1 MAIIKR
7 EPLLADKFLSSAYYE
22 SGAAVTKQF
31 WASTRANL
39 MLAKRFVL
47 SVDAVRYCAELV
59 RDNPRIIADAQDFAI
74 PPFERTY
81 IEMPFT
87 VWYETITG
95 KIADATADTH
105 SGYLIVGNTV
115 RTLAAA
121 KYEQKD
127 SDAGLAPI
135 EYHLN
140 KPWSLE
146 DEVQMARDLDT
157 SRLQFDMFFWGES
170 FLKMRTPM
178 TGDSLDR
185 AIDRQWEQAG
195 IRSLRLN
202 HSFTLQPREGLKL
215 PQLWDSFYNGSAGD
229 LRNIIALLL
238 FLNRTSK
245 TRYEK
250 EVGMQPGRWIGRK
263 QSNFLN
269 HRVISF
275 SVNPVPRLVKLVAGE
290 GIRRRLHDV
299 RGHLCHNEV
308 ARTNG
313 CTHDWIEFADN
324 HLKWKCECGGLRWWR
339 AEHRRGH
346 EVKGYVTSE
355 YKVTD

>member
-1 MAIIKR
+1 MKTVKR
-7 EPLLADKFLSSAYYE
+7 EPLLADRFLSNTRSPRNDI
-22 SGAAVTKQF
+22 VPQQF
-31 WASTRANL
+31 WDTTRSNL

-47 SVDAVRYCAELV
+47 DRDAVRYCAELV
-59 RDNPRIIADAQDFAI
+59 RDNPRIIADAHDFAI

-81 IEMPFT
+81 IEFPFT
-87 VWYETITG
+87 EWYETVTG
-95 KIADATADTH
+95 RTADATADTH
-105 SGYLIVGNTV
+105 AGYLIVGNSV
-115 RTLAAA
+115 RCLAGF
-121 KYEQKD
+121 QD
-127 SDAGLAPI
+127 SVALTPI

-140 KPWSLE
+140 QPWTVKESFK
-146 DEVQMARDLDT
+146 MATTLGT
-157 SRLQFDMFFWGES
+157 SRLSFDMFYWGES
-170 FLKMRTPM
+170 MHKFGYLKNKMEDEPDFEFASDWQKE
-178 TGDSLDR
+178 GV
-185 AIDRQWEQAG
+185 
-195 IRSLRLN
+195 RSLRAN
-202 HSFTLQPREGLKL
+202 HSFTLNLMPGMNAPAIWQK
-215 PQLWDSFYNGSAGD
+215 FYQGSAGD
-229 LRNIIALLL
+229 LRNIIAMLL

-263 QSNFLN
+263 QANLLT
-269 HRVISF
+269 HRVISY

-324 HLKWKCECGGLRWWR
+324 HLKWRCECGGLRWWR

-346 EVKGYVTSE
+346 EAKGFVTSE